1 MKFTC
6 SVMVGLVLGGA
17 ATILSAREQ
26 PPNTQQAA
34 EQKAVNLCSSCH
46 GPRGISTSPEF
57 PVLAAQREAYTIRQL
72 EAFAKKTRANKD
84 AHDYMWGIAGQLDEG
99 TIARIARYYALQL
112 PAPGRSERL
121 ALAIK
126 GEEVFEGG
134 APDRGIPPCAA
145 CHGHDAEGVG
155 EFPRLAGQHA
165 KYIAKQVGLIQTHAR
180 PTAVKHDFIKD
191 LTSEETQ
198 AVAAYVQSK

>member
-1 MKFTC
+1 MRFPC

-17 ATILSAREQ
+17 ATIVSARDE

-34 EQKAVNLCSSCH
+34 EKTAVNLCSSCH

-57 PVLAAQREAYTIRQL
+57 PILAAQPEAYTIRQL
-72 EAFAKKTRANKD
+72 EAFAKRTRADKE
-84 AHDYMWGIAGQLDEG
+84 AHDYMWGIAGQLDEA
-99 TIARIARYYALQL
+99 TIRGIARYYAVQP
-112 PAPGRSERL
+112 PAPARPEQPVLAMKGR
-121 ALAIK
+121 
-126 GEEVFEGG
+126 EVFDGG
-134 APDRGIPPCAA
+134 APDRGIPPCGT
-145 CHGHDAEGVG
+145 CHGHNAEGVG

-165 KYIAKQVGLIQTHAR
+165 KYITKQIAYIQTRTR

-191 LTSEETQ
+191 LTPEETR

>member
-1 MKFTC
+1 MGDKFGDC
-6 SVMVGLVLGGA
+6 AMNGKDVALAAMLLAGA
-17 ATILSAREQ
+17 ITAAEAQNNAAEIQ
-26 PPNTQQAA
+26 KGA

-126 GEEVFEGG
+126 GKEVFEGG

-145 CHGHDAEGVG
+145 CHGHDAEGVR

-165 KYIAKQVGLIQTHAR
+165 QYIAKQGGLIQTHAR
-180 PTAVKHDFIKD
+180 PTRSA
-191 LTSEETQ
+191 
-198 AVAAYVQSK
+198 